1 MTSAFRRKI
10 RAALADTTLQGAL
23 DANSE
28 RRVKGRFLAMESI
41 PADERLTIRQRARE
55 IRADV
60 VANLDGYLEQLVAN
74 AQANG
79 MIVHQAV
86 DGRQAVEIVRQIAR
100 QHNARLIAKSK
111 TMVGEEIQ
119 LNQALE
125 ADGIEVIET
134 DLGEYIVQ
142 LREEPPAHIISPAV
156 HLTRHQV
163 GQTFNEKLGVDYTN
177 DIPTL
182 TAIARRVLRQTFLE
196 ADIGI
201 SGVNVGVAESGTL
214 CVVTNEG
221 NARMCT
227 TLPKVHIALMGIE
240 RMAPKLVDLAP
251 ILELLPR
258 SATGQKLTVYV
269 SLINGPRPDEEIDG
283 ASERHLVLIDN
294 GRKAMRNSP
303 MAEALYCI
311 RCGAC
316 LNACPVFREI
326 GGHGYVGVH
335 GVHTP
340 YPGPIGSV
348 ISPGLFEEEAFG
360 NLARASSLCGAC
372 KEICPVEIDL
382 PKLLLRVRAGMEVD
396 KVNNEER
403 GNERSMAPVGLR
415 AGLSLFTWMATS
427 PGRFSAAQRLAGF
440 FSRFLPP
447 FSEWLRFPAFT
458 GWGYR
463 RDFPRPS
470 LTPFH
475 ASFERD
481 RSKAYRKENAAAET
495 FSQSQPP
502 ILARK
507 DEEGDGFLTKQLST
521 RKYDTPSLAARFNDE
536 LSALGG
542 DVIFCEPDDVAK
554 TVLELLEKLN
564 APAILAWDEV
574 QLPDGLLTALQKGGV
589 AIQHEPDPS
598 VRVGLTGAL
607 AGIALTGSLVLTSGA
622 GRPITTSL
630 LPEVHIAVL
639 RKEDILEN
647 LAEALTLPQI
657 RQARSSVIITGPS
670 RTADIEM
677 ALTIGVHGPGEIHVI
692 LTSAGGN

>member
-1 MTSAFRRKI
+1 MTSAFRKKI
-10 RAALADTTLQGAL
+10 RTALANPTLQGAL

-41 PADERLTIRQRARE
+41 PADERQTIRQRARA

-60 VANLDGYLEQLVAN
+60 VANLDGYLEQLIAS
-74 AQANG
+74 AQSNG

-86 DGRQAVEIVRQIAR
+86 DGQQAVEIVRQIAR
-100 QHNARLIAKSK
+100 QHNAKLIAKSK
-111 TMVGEEIQ
+111 TMVGEEIRI
-119 LNQALE
+119 NQALE

-142 LREEPPAHIISPAV
+142 LREEPPSHIISPAV

-240 RMAPKLVDLAP
+240 RMVPKMQDLAL

-258 SATGQKLTVYV
+258 SATGQKLCVYV
-269 SLINGPRPDEEIDG
+269 SLINSPRPAEEIDG
-283 ASERHLVLIDN
+283 APERHLVLIDN
-294 GRKAMRNSP
+294 GRRAMRNSP
-303 MAEALYCI
+303 LAEALYCI

-316 LNACPVFREI
+316 LNTCPVFREI
-326 GGHGYVGVH
+326 GGHAYVGVH

-348 ISPGLFEEEAFG
+348 VSPGLFGVEAYG

-372 KEICPVEIDL
+372 REICPVEIDL
-382 PKLLLRVRAGMEVD
+382 PKLLLRVKTGREINRAD
-396 KVNNEER
+396 KEESR
-403 GNERSMAPVGLR
+403 KEHSLAPVGLR
-415 AGLSLFTWMATS
+415 VGLRLFTWIATS
-427 PGRFSAAQRLAGF
+427 PGLFSAAQRLAGF

-470 LTPFH
+470 LIPFH
-475 ASFERD
+475 ASFARD
-481 RSKAYRKENAAAET
+481 LANVTSKESTTTNYSPEPQSS
-495 FSQSQPP
+495 SQTQSVK
-502 ILARK
+502 LAGKGGK
-507 DEEGDGFLTKQLST
+507 DPTTEQLST
-521 RKYDTPSLAARFNDE
+521 GQYDTPSPAARFSKE
-536 LSALGG
+536 LSTLGG
-542 DVIFCEPDDVAK
+542 NVIACEAGEAAK
-554 TVLELLEKLN
+554 IVLELLKKLD
-564 APAILAWDEV
+564 ASEILAWDET
-574 QLPDGLLTALQKGGV
+574 QLPDGLLTALRKGGV
-589 AIQHEPDPS
+589 IIHQEPDPS

-607 AGIALTGSLVLTSGA
+607 AGIARTGSLALTSGE
-622 GRPITTSL
+622 GRPITASL

-639 RKEDILEN
+639 RKEDICEN
-647 LAEALTLPQI
+647 LAEALRLPQI
-657 RQARSSVIITGPS
+657 RQAASSVIITGPS

-677 ALTIGVHGPGEIHVI
+677 ALTIGVHGPGEIHVLLI
-692 LTSAGGN
+692 